1 MPVLAG
7 RLWTTRAP
15 VDGQQQPVGSSRQG
29 QFAAFDP
36 EPVDG
41 ADDEGVDGAAEDAED
56 EEDSV
61 DPPVALPGDELPD
74 VPLLEALSLALAA
87 FRLSVR

>member
-1 MPVLAG
+1 
-7 RLWTTRAP
+7 
-15 VDGQQQPVGSSRQG
+15 VDGPQCAVGSRGQG

-36 EPVDG
+36 DPVDG
-41 ADDEGVDGAAEDAED
+41 ADDEGEEEDDGAGED

-61 DPPVALPGDELPD
+61 DPPEDVLGDELPD
-74 VPLLEALSLALAA
+74 VPLLDAVSLALAA